1 MAAPLPPDLEGEDLA
16 RVAERDELQ
25 RIAAEVVAQRRVQAA
40 AEDAK
45 AARRARVHTVLELV
59 VSPVVALA
67 AITGALILMNGDL
80 DDIEQRALAPA
91 EVILRVQQHLVLSF
105 WSVLFI
111 VIIAVPLGVVFS
123 RPLFSRYR
131 GGLVTFLSFAQALP
145 PLGVMFLLPAFM
157 GFGVRTA
164 VLAIVIAAV
173 LPVLRNVLVGLGRV
187 DRSLIEAS
195 RGIGQSNAQT
205 LFRVELPL
213 AVPVIIAGIRVS
225 LVLAVGTAVFGA
237 FINAGGLGY
246 LIDTGQKLN
255 RDSVTLVG
263 AFLVAAL
270 ALTVD
275 WLSAVAERVFRPRG
289 L

>member
-1 MAAPLPPDLEGEDLA
+1 MPVDTTGRRSQQELDELALLAAE
-16 RVAERDELQ
+16 AERQ
-25 RIAAEVVAQRRVQAA
+25 RHAQAA
-40 AEDAK
+40 AEDAR
-45 AARRARVHTVLELV
+45 AARRRRVRSVLELV

-67 AITGALILMNGDL
+67 AVVGALVLMSGEL
-80 DDIEQRALAPA
+80 DSIEERALNPD
-91 EVILRVQQHLVLSF
+91 EVLLRLQQHLVLSGL
-105 WSVLFI
+105 SVLFI

-123 RPLFSRYR
+123 RPLFARWR
-131 GGLVTFLSFAQALP
+131 GGLLTFLSFAQALP

-157 GFGVRTA
+157 GFGLRTA

-173 LPVLRNVLVGLGRV
+173 LPVLRNVLVGLSRV

-195 RGIGQSNAQT
+195 RGLGQSNAQT

-213 AVPVIIAGIRVS
+213 AVPVIIAGIRIS

-263 AFLVAAL
+263 ALLVAAL

>member
-1 MAAPLPPDLEGEDLA
+1 MTAPSGA
-16 RVAERDELQ
+16 QTAEQDEL
-25 RIAAEVVAQRRVQAA
+25 RRLAEEAEAQRRAEAA
-40 AEDAK
+40 AEDAR
-45 AARRARVHTVLELV
+45 AARRHRVRSILELV
-59 VSPVVALA
+59 VSPVVAVA
-67 AITGALILMNGDL
+67 AAVGALVLMGGEL
-80 DDIEQRALAPA
+80 DSIEARALAPE
-91 EVILRVQQHLVLSF
+91 EVLLRLQQHLVLSG
-105 WSVLFI
+105 WSVFFI
-111 VIIAVPLGVVFS
+111 VIIAVPLGVIFS
-123 RPLFSRYR
+123 RPLFARYR
-131 GGLVTFLSFAQALP
+131 PGLLTFLSFAQALP

-157 GFGVRTA
+157 GFGVPTA
-164 VLAIVIAAV
+164 VTAIVIAAV

-195 RGIGQSNAQT
+195 RGLGQSNAQT

-263 AFLVAAL
+263 ALLVAAL

>member
-1 MAAPLPPDLEGEDLA
+1 MTPASTQEQQ
-16 RVAERDELQ
+16 DELH
-25 RIAAEVVAQRRVQAA
+25 RIAAEAEQQRIADGA
-40 AEDAK
+40 AEDAR
-45 AARRARVHTVLELV
+45 AARRRKVRSVLELV
-59 VSPVVALA
+59 VSPVFAIVAIVA
-67 AITGALILMNGDL
+67 SIVLMNGDL
-80 DDIEQRALAPA
+80 DSIEQRALAPA
-91 EVILRVQQHLVLSF
+91 EVLQRVEQHLVLSGL
-105 WSVLFI
+105 SVLFI
-111 VIIAVPLGVVFS
+111 VLVAVPLGVIFS
-123 RPLFSRYR
+123 RPLFTPYR
-131 GGLVTFLSFAQALP
+131 SGLLTFLSFAQALP

-157 GFGVRTA
+157 GFGLTTA
-164 VLAIVIAAV
+164 VVAIGVAAV

-187 DRSLIEAS
+187 DRNLIEAS
-195 RGIGQSNAQT
+195 RGVGLSNMQT

-213 AVPVIIAGIRVS
+213 AVPVIVAGIRIS

-255 RDSVTLVG
+255 RTSVTMVG

-275 WLSAVAERVFRPRG
+275 WLSAVAERIFRPRG

>member
-1 MAAPLPPDLEGEDLA
+1 MTAPSGA
-16 RVAERDELQ
+16 QTAEQDEL
-25 RIAAEVVAQRRVQAA
+25 RRLAEEAQAQRRAEAA

-45 AARRARVHTVLELV
+45 AARRLRVRSILELV
-59 VSPVVALA
+59 VSPVVAIA
-67 AITGALILMNGDL
+67 AVAGALTLMAGDL
-80 DDIEQRALAPA
+80 DSIEARALAPE
-91 EVILRVQQHLVLSF
+91 EVLLRLQQHLVLSG
-105 WSVLFI
+105 WSVFFI

-123 RPLFSRYR
+123 RPLFTRYR
-131 GGLVTFLSFAQALP
+131 PGLLTFLSFAQALP

-157 GFGVRTA
+157 GFGVPTA
-164 VLAIVIAAV
+164 VTAIVIAAV

-195 RGIGQSNAQT
+195 RGLGQSNAQT

-255 RDSVTLVG
+255 RDAVTIVG
-263 AFLVAAL
+263 ALLVAAL

>member
-1 MAAPLPPDLEGEDLA
+1 MTPAPTQAQQDELHRIAEE
-16 RVAERDELQ
+16 AERQ
-25 RIAAEVVAQRRVQAA
+25 RLADAA

-45 AARRARVHTVLELV
+45 AARRVRVRSFLELV
-59 VSPVVALA
+59 VSPVFALVAVVA
-67 AITGALILMNGDL
+67 SITLMNGDL
-80 DDIEQRALAPA
+80 DSIEARALAPA
-91 EVILRVQQHLVLSF
+91 EVLLRVEQHLVLSGL
-105 WSVLFI
+105 SVLFI
-111 VIIAVPLGVVFS
+111 VLIAVPLGVIFS
-123 RPLFSRYR
+123 RPLFTPYR
-131 GGLVTFLSFAQALP
+131 GGLLTFLSFAQALP

-157 GFGVRTA
+157 GFGLTTA
-164 VLAIVIAAV
+164 VVAIVVAAV

-187 DRSLIEAS
+187 DRSLIGAG
-195 RGIGQSNAQT
+195 RGVGLSNMQT
-205 LFRVELPL
+205 LFRLELPL
-213 AVPVIIAGIRVS
+213 AVPVIVAGIRIS

-255 RDSVTLVG
+255 RTSVTMVG

-275 WLSAVAERVFRPRG
+275 WLSAVAERIFRPKG

>member
-1 MAAPLPPDLEGEDLA
+1 MPVETQDPRSQEEL
-16 RVAERDELQ
+16 DELALL
-25 RIAAEVVAQRRVQAA
+25 AAEADRQRREEAA
-40 AEDAK
+40 AEDAR
-45 AARRARVHTVLELV
+45 AARRHRVRTMLELV
-59 VSPVVALA
+59 VSPVVAVSA
-67 AITGALILMNGDL
+67 AIGALVLMGGEL
-80 DDIEQRALAPA
+80 DSIEQRALNPD
-91 EVILRVQQHLVLSF
+91 EVLLRLEQHLRLSGL
-105 WSVLFI
+105 SVLFI
-111 VIIAVPLGVVFS
+111 VLIAVPLGVVFS
-123 RPLFSRYR
+123 RPLFARYR
-131 GGLVTFLSFAQALP
+131 GGLLAFLSFAQALP
-145 PLGVMFLLPAFM
+145 PLGVMFLLPALM
-157 GFGVRTA
+157 GFGLRTA

-173 LPVLRNVLVGLGRV
+173 LPVLRNVLVGLSRV

-195 RGIGQSNAQT
+195 RGLGQSNAQT

-213 AVPVIIAGIRVS
+213 AVPVIIAGIRIS

-255 RDSVTLVG
+255 RESVTLVG
-263 AFLVAAL
+263 ALLVAAL

>member
-1 MAAPLPPDLEGEDLA
+1 MADSLQTD
-16 RVAERDELQ
+16 AESDELR
-25 RIAAEVVAQRRVQAA
+25 RIAEENAAQRRRDAA
-40 AEDAK
+40 AEDLR
-45 AARRARVHTVLELV
+45 AARRRRVHTILELL
-59 VSPVVALA
+59 VSPIVALA
-67 AITGALILMNGDL
+67 ALAGSLTLMSGDL
-80 DDIEQRALAPA
+80 DDIEARALAPA
-91 EVILRVQQHLVLSF
+91 EVLMRVQQHLVLSA

-111 VIIAVPLGVVFS
+111 VLIAVPLGVLFS
-123 RPLFSRYR
+123 RPMFARYR

-164 VLAIVIAAV
+164 VLAIVVAAV
-173 LPVLRNVLVGLGRV
+173 LPVLRNVLVGLSRV

-195 RGIGQSNAQT
+195 RGIGQSNTQT

-213 AVPVIIAGIRVS
+213 AVPVIISGVRVS

-255 RDSVTLVG
+255 RDSITLVG

>member
-1 MAAPLPPDLEGEDLA
+1 MTPAPTKA
-16 RVAERDELQ
+16 QQDELH
-25 RIAAEVVAQRRVQAA
+25 RLAAEAEQARITEAQ
-40 AEDAK
+40 AEDSR
-45 AARRARVHTVLELV
+45 AARRRRVHSLLELV
-59 VSPVVALA
+59 VSPVVAIT
-67 AITGALILMNGDL
+67 AIIASIALMNGDL
-80 DDIEQRALAPA
+80 DSIEARALAPA
-91 EVILRVQQHLVLSF
+91 EVVLRVQQHLLLSGL
-105 WSVLFI
+105 SVMFI
-111 VIIAVPLGVVFS
+111 VLIAVPLGVIFS
-123 RPLFSRYR
+123 RPLFTPYR
-131 GGLVTFLSFAQALP
+131 SGLLTFLSFAQALP

-157 GFGVRTA
+157 DFGVRTA
-164 VLAIVIAAV
+164 VIAIVVAAV

-195 RGIGQSNAQT
+195 RGVGMSNLQT
-205 LFRVELPL
+205 LLRVELPL
-213 AVPVIIAGIRVS
+213 AVPVIIAGIRIS

-255 RDSVTLVG
+255 RTSVTLVG

-275 WLSAVAERVFRPRG
+275 WLSAVAERILRPKG

>member
-1 MAAPLPPDLEGEDLA
+1 MTPASTQEQQ
-16 RVAERDELQ
+16 DELH
-25 RIAAEVVAQRRVQAA
+25 RIAAEAEQQRIADGA
-40 AEDAK
+40 AEDAR
-45 AARRARVHTVLELV
+45 AARRRKVRSVLELV
-59 VSPVVALA
+59 VSPVFAIVAIVA
-67 AITGALILMNGDL
+67 SIVLMNGDL
-80 DDIEQRALAPA
+80 DSIEQRALAPA
-91 EVILRVQQHLVLSF
+91 EVLQRVEQHLVLSGL
-105 WSVLFI
+105 SVLFI
-111 VIIAVPLGVVFS
+111 VLVAVPLGVIFS
-123 RPLFSRYR
+123 RPLFTPYR
-131 GGLVTFLSFAQALP
+131 SGLLTFLSFAQALP

-157 GFGVRTA
+157 GFGLTTA
-164 VLAIVIAAV
+164 VVAIVVAAV

-187 DRSLIEAS
+187 DRNLIEAS
-195 RGIGQSNAQT
+195 RGVGLSNMQT

-213 AVPVIIAGIRVS
+213 AVPVIVAGIRIS

-255 RDSVTLVG
+255 RTSVTMVG

-275 WLSAVAERVFRPRG
+275 WLSAVAERIFRPRG

>member
-1 MAAPLPPDLEGEDLA
+1 MSVGTDDARSQAELDELA
-16 RVAERDELQ
+16 LLAVEAERLRHE
-25 RIAAEVVAQRRVQAA
+25 QAA
-40 AEDAK
+40 VDDAR
-45 AARRARVHTVLELV
+45 AARRQRVRTVLELV
-59 VSPVVALA
+59 VSPVVAIA
-67 AITGALILMNGDL
+67 AVIGSLVLMNGDL
-80 DDIEQRALAPA
+80 DSIEQRALNPA
-91 EVILRVQQHLVLSF
+91 EVLLRVQQHLVLSG
-105 WSVLFI
+105 WSVFFI

-123 RPLFSRYR
+123 RPLFSRWR
-131 GGLVTFLSFAQALP
+131 GGLLTFLSFAQALP

-157 GFGVRTA
+157 GFGLRTA

-173 LPVLRNVLVGLGRV
+173 LPVLRNVLVGLSRV

-195 RGIGQSNAQT
+195 RGLGQSNAQT

-213 AVPVIIAGIRVS
+213 AVPVIIAGIRIS

-263 AFLVAAL
+263 ALLVAAL

>member
-1 MAAPLPPDLEGEDLA
+1 
-16 RVAERDELQ
+16 
-25 RIAAEVVAQRRVQAA
+25 
-40 AEDAK
+40 
-45 AARRARVHTVLELV
+45 VLELI

-67 AITGALILMNGDL
+67 GVLGALTLMHGDL
-80 DDIEQRALAPA
+80 DTIEQRALAPA
-91 EVILRVQQHLVLSF
+91 EVLERLQQHIQLSAL
-105 WSVLFI
+105 SVVFI
-111 VIIAVPLGVVFS
+111 VLIAVPLGVLLS
-123 RPLFSRYR
+123 RPAFARVR
-131 GGLVTFLSFAQALP
+131 PGMVGFLSFAQALP

-164 VLAIVIAAV
+164 VTAIVVAAV

-187 DRSLIEAS
+187 DRNLIEAS
-195 RGIGQSNAQT
+195 RGIGMSNLQT
-205 LFRVELPL
+205 LLRVELPL
-213 AVPVIIAGIRVS
+213 AVPVIVAGIRVS

-255 RDSVTLVG
+255 RGTITLVG

-275 WLSAVAERVFRPRG
+275 WLSALAQRVLRPRG

>member
-1 MAAPLPPDLEGEDLA
+1 MSVGTDDPRSQEELDELALLALE
-16 RVAERDELQ
+16 AERQ
-25 RIAAEVVAQRRVQAA
+25 RHAQAA
-40 AEDAK
+40 AEDAR
-45 AARRARVHTVLELV
+45 AARRRRVRSVLELV
-59 VSPVVALA
+59 VSPVVAVSA
-67 AITGALILMNGDL
+67 VIGALVLMNGDL
-80 DDIEQRALAPA
+80 DSIEQRALNPD
-91 EVILRVQQHLVLSF
+91 EVLLRLQQHLVLSGL
-105 WSVLFI
+105 SVLFI

-123 RPLFSRYR
+123 RPLFARWR
-131 GGLVTFLSFAQALP
+131 GGLLTFLSFAQALP

-157 GFGVRTA
+157 GFGLRTA

-173 LPVLRNVLVGLGRV
+173 LPVLRNVLVGLSRV

-195 RGIGQSNAQT
+195 RGLGQSNAQT

-213 AVPVIIAGIRVS
+213 AVPVIIAGIRIS

-263 AFLVAAL
+263 ALLVAAL

>member
-1 MAAPLPPDLEGEDLA
+1 MSVGTEDPRSQEELDELALLALE
-16 RVAERDELQ
+16 AERQ
-25 RIAAEVVAQRRVQAA
+25 RHAQAA
-40 AEDAK
+40 AEDAR
-45 AARRARVHTVLELV
+45 AARRRRVRSVLELV
-59 VSPVVALA
+59 VSPVVAVSA
-67 AITGALILMNGDL
+67 VIGALVLMNGDL
-80 DDIEQRALAPA
+80 DSIEQRALNPD
-91 EVILRVQQHLVLSF
+91 EVLMRLQQHLVLSGL
-105 WSVLFI
+105 SVLFI

-123 RPLFSRYR
+123 RPLFARWR
-131 GGLVTFLSFAQALP
+131 GGLLTFLSFAQALP

-157 GFGVRTA
+157 GFGLRTA

-173 LPVLRNVLVGLGRV
+173 LPVLRNVLVGLSRV

-195 RGIGQSNAQT
+195 RGLGQSNAQT

-213 AVPVIIAGIRVS
+213 AVPVIIAGIRIS

-263 AFLVAAL
+263 ALLVAAL